1 MTTRE
6 MTAIPYERQSD
17 QETNRGC
24 GAASLSMVYR
34 FYGNDVSQHQIW
46 QAIARKNRFGTLS
59 STTHLMVRDAQ
70 SRGFAAVAF
79 QARHPLQALRICRQS
94 RICAILNH
102 RLRPDVATGHYS
114 VLVDIDD
121 KHVVL
126 HDPLY
131 GPSRRLSNLELLEL
145 WQPRFPNCEIA
156 GNVLIGVAARPSLV
170 SGCQFCRTATPSG
183 LECPQ
188 CKNPVGLQPAELL
201 GCLNSHCIGRIWN
214 YVCCPSCDY
223 MWALSLRPTDDSPAA
238 PVISTRDRASAA
250 DALDVNKLLGDVDK
264 FCNHIRGIPNAA
276 NHPEIQKQLDQIST
290 CRDKFVLAYAEQLA
304 RSTMLEKRF
313 AELTKQAREQEVA
326 IRQKMEE
333 SRKPLPS
340 LNGNALGRALLGN
353 LGFDCLNS
361 RPQS

>member
-1 MTTRE
+1 
-6 MTAIPYERQSD
+6 
-17 QETNRGC
+17 
-24 GAASLSMVYR
+24 
-34 FYGNDVSQHQIW
+34 
-46 QAIARKNRFGTLS
+46 
-59 STTHLMVRDAQ
+59 
-70 SRGFAAVAF
+70 
-79 QARHPLQALRICRQS
+79 
-94 RICAILNH
+94 
-102 RLRPDVATGHYS
+102 
-114 VLVDIDD
+114 
-121 KHVVL
+121 
-126 HDPLY
+126 
-131 GPSRRLSNLELLEL
+131 
-145 WQPRFPNCEIA
+145 
-156 GNVLIGVAARPSLV
+156 VLIGVAARPSLF

-188 CKNPVGLQPAELL
+188 CKNPVDLQPAELL
-201 GCLNSHCIGRIWN
+201 GCMNSHCIGRIWN